1 MPSISNKPPIGE
13 VEGKKEQIEEMFDSI
28 APKYDLLNRV
38 LSVGIDKLW
47 RKRATQLIKETSP
60 SIVLDVATG
69 TADLAIE
76 IAKRTEAQ
84 IVGVDISQK
93 MLDFGQVKIEDKSL
107 ANRIVLEKGD
117 SENLKYEDQKFDAAT
132 VSFGVRNFENLE
144 RGLSEISR
152 VLRKDGKLVVLEFSR
167 PRAFP
172 MKQIFNFYF
181 KNILPRIGKTISKND
196 AAYEYLPE
204 SVRQFP
210 EGEDF
215 LEILGN
221 SGFRNVGQ
229 ERLTFG
235 IATIYTGSSC

>member
-1 MPSISNKPPIGE
+1 MTTISNKPPVGE

-47 RKRATQLIKETSP
+47 RKRATQLIKETNP
-60 SIVLDVATG
+60 AAILDVATG

-76 IAKRTEAQ
+76 MAAKTDAK
-84 IVGVDISQK
+84 ITGVDISQK
-93 MLDFGQVKIEDKSL
+93 MLDFGQIKISDKSL
-107 ANRIVLEKGD
+107 DDRIRLDKGD
-117 SENLKYEDQKFDAAT
+117 SENLQYDDRSFDAAT
-132 VSFGVRNFENLE
+132 VSFGVRNFENLGK
-144 RGLSEISR
+144 GLGEISR
-152 VLRKDGKLVVLEFSR
+152 VLKDGGKIVVLEFSR
-167 PRAFP
+167 PRVFP

-181 KNILPRIGKTISKND
+181 KHILPRIGRTVSKND

-210 EGEDF
+210 EGKEF
-215 LEILGN
+215 LQILSD
-221 SGFRNVGQ
+221 SGFREVRE

-235 IATIYTGSSC
+235 IATIYTGLAV